1 MEAKKYPIWALQWH
15 PEKNILYESHTGTP
29 ARLRCQLF
37 HIAHK
42 QQHSTA
48 RHRVHSTIQYSTEY
62 TVQYSTEQSK
72 AHSTSTQQSRA
83 RHSMRSSCSHSEWT
97 PEEVINHSPDAIAVA
112 QFVANFI
119 VGQARQS
126 SAAFPTVAAE
136 TAALI
141 YNYAPTYTGLFDIS
155 FEQSY
160 FWTLGG
166 V

>member
-1 MEAKKYPIWALQWH
+1 MLWL
-15 PEKNILYESHTGTP
+15 
-29 ARLRCQLF
+29 LRKIHQKRST
-37 HIAHK
+37 IR
-42 QQHSTA
+42 HSTP
-48 RHRVHSTIQYSTEY
+48 VS
-62 TVQYSTEQSK
+62 
-72 AHSTSTQQSRA
+72 AHTA
-83 RHSMRSSCSHSEWT
+83 LIPYSEWT

-160 FWTLGG
+160 FWTLQG